1 MYSNRRSYASNE
13 VPISLW
19 GLDVTFAAAFQSSH
33 CLLLIRLVPILTG
46 RPGDISLSFTLSLSL
61 FLPLS
66 AHSVSL
72 SSSSTNLREEE
83 ERITPS
89 TPSTRSPTS
98 PPKMT
103 PLYPLLTPLLLLTH
117 QSLAAP
123 NDQYQHQQQKPPHV
137 TARAIQAARRNS
149 AKITS
154 PPLPLSFSS
163 SSSTSA
169 PPPSCPTTLTVEN
182 RPGCGGCTTTE
193 YATTLT
199 QSVDCGGGGDGE
211 GERCESLVTSTLYHR
226 AFGICPVSF
235 FPLFFLL
242 SVCIFFFLV

>member
-1 MYSNRRSYASNE
+1 M
-13 VPISLW
+13 ICLCHSLY
-19 GLDVTFAAAFQSSH
+19 L
-33 CLLLIRLVPILTG
+33 C
-46 RPGDISLSFTLSLSL
+46 LSF

-72 SSSSTNLREEE
+72 SSSPTNLEEE

-89 TPSTRSPTS
+89 PTSPTS
-98 PPKMT
+98 SPKMT

-137 TARAIQAARRNS
+137 TKRAVQAARRNS

-154 PPLPLSFSS
+154 PPLPLSL
-163 SSSTSA
+163 SSTSA

-199 QSVDCGGGGDGE
+199 QSVDCGGDGDGGD

-235 FPLFFLL
+235 FFFTFRLYLFGG
-242 SVCIFFFLV
+242 

>member
-1 MYSNRRSYASNE
+1 M
-13 VPISLW
+13 
-19 GLDVTFAAAFQSSH
+19 
-33 CLLLIRLVPILTG
+33 
-46 RPGDISLSFTLSLSL
+46 SLSFSLSLSL
-61 FLPLS
+61 FLPPTH

-72 SSSSTNLREEE
+72 SSSPTNLR

-89 TPSTRSPTS
+89 TRSSS

-123 NDQYQHQQQKPPHV
+123 NDHHQHQQQKPPHV
-137 TARAIQAARRNS
+137 TARAVQAARRNS

-154 PPLPLSFSS
+154 PPLPLSL
-163 SSSTSA
+163 SSSTSSLSA
-169 PPPSCPTTLTVEN
+169 PSSCPTTLTVEN

-199 QSVDCGGGGDGE
+199 QSVDCGDGDGGDGR
-211 GERCESLVTSTLYHR
+211 RCESLVTSTLYHR
-226 AFGICPVSF
+226 GFGICPVSF
-235 FPLFFLL
+235 FSFLFTFRLYLL
-242 SVCIFFFLV
+242 SFFGIGG

>member
-33 CLLLIRLVPILTG
+33 YRLLIRLVPILTG
-46 RPGDISLSFTLSLSL
+46 RPGDISLSFSLSLSL
-61 FLPLS
+61 SPSLCTLRLS
-66 AHSVSL
+66 ILVLDKLARRRKKESHHHQ
-72 SSSSTNLREEE
+72 
-83 ERITPS
+83 PHQ
-89 TPSTRSPTS
+89 PHH
-98 PPKMT
+98 PKMT

-123 NDQYQHQQQKPPHV
+123 NDHHQQHQQKPPHV
-137 TARAIQAARRNS
+137 TKRAVQAARRNS

-154 PPLPLSFSS
+154 PPLPLSLSS
-163 SSSTSA
+163 TSSTSA

-182 RPGCGGCTTTE
+182 QPGCGGCTTTE

-199 QSVDCGGGGDGE
+199 QSVDCGGGDGE

-235 FPLFFLL
+235 LFF
-242 SVCIFFFLV
+242 FFFGIGG